1 MCAVASRRVFSG
13 VSIINIAPNF
23 AAVPLVRSAALLDV
37 DSRPSNYECFVTL
50 LTASYNIYTTKVR
63 YMYCIYY
70 SGGNE

>member
-1 MCAVASRRVFSG
+1 M
-13 VSIINIAPNF
+13 
-23 AAVPLVRSAALLDV
+23 PLVRSAALLDV